1 MFYTHGLSSR
11 GKQLMR
17 VDEEGSVAAD
27 GPSSPPAARGP
38 REELDDGA
46 SVLAK
51 CEGVGAGLLQQVPVV
66 RPRAEESTSDDER
79 ETEGGSLVALGRPAG
94 Q

>member
-27 GPSSPPAARGP
+27 GPSSPPAASGP
-38 REELDDGA
+38 GGEHDDAA
-46 SVLAK
+46 SVWRSVR
-51 CEGVGAGLLQQVPVV
+51 ESVPGCSS
-66 RPRAEESTSDDER
+66 RYLWSGQGQRRAPATTSVKPK
-79 ETEGGSLVALGRPAG
+79 VAP
-94 Q
+94 